1 MDMEHG
7 DRQHLDELLENLWS
21 LLGMLRGEMKAKW
34 DRCLPLQELIG
45 DRWERARF
53 LGFGEGTSIYE
64 SALVFGDVKVGR
76 HTWIGPFTILDGSG
90 GLEIGDYCS
99 ISAGVQIY
107 SHDSVDWAVSGG
119 KASIER
125 APTKIGSRCY
135 LGPNV
140 VVGKGV
146 TIGEGCVIGAQ
157 SLVLSDIPSGMKAMG
172 IPAKI
177 IGEVA
182 APSRKGENR

>member
-1 MDMEHG
+1 MRKNVTDAKLERVLG
-7 DRQHLDELLENLWS
+7 ELQK
-21 LLGMLRGEMKAKW
+21 LLALLREGMKEEW
-34 DRCLPLQELIG
+34 DRVLPFQELIS

-64 SALVFGDVKVGR
+64 SSLVFGDVKVGA

-99 ISAGVQIY
+99 ISTGVQIY
-107 SHDSVDWAVSGG
+107 SHDSVEWALTGG
-119 KASIER
+119 ETPIKK

-146 TIGEGCVIGAQ
+146 TIGDGCVIGAQ
-157 SLVLSDIPSGMKAMG
+157 SLVLSDVPAGKKAMG
-172 IPAKI
+172 IPAKVV
-177 IGEVA
+177 GNTDDFT
-182 APSRKGENR
+182 RKEIEK